1 MASSTYLIGELSEN
15 MVFGTGDPDVISSET
30 KDAYQNSQQAVDGNG
45 KVLAVLYSAPLRTI
59 SEERYGT
66 VTTNA
71 IGVDGVTSVSM
82 RRSNQDFARISTE
95 KTELIGE

>member
-1 MASSTYLIGELSEN
+1 MASSTFIIGELNEN
-15 MVFGTGDPDVISSET
+15 MVYGTGDADVISSET
-30 KDAYQNSQQAVDGNG
+30 RDAYSNSQQAVDGNG